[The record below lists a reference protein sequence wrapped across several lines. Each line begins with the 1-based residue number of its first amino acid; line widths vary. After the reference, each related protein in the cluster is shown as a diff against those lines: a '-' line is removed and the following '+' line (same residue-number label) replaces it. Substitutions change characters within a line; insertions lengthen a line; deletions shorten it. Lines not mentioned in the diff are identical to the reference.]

1 MELNSVASSQIECH
15 TLYFSGT
22 FGSLHSS
29 CSSSKKCP
37 FRSDRGG
44 LYAIGAVTLVLGA
57 STKLLPPPLARFPLP
72 RRKVSHIHIDVNVRW
87 DLRKMCSA
95 KWNARS
101 LVKKKSD
108 LVFQIISSDEYQNI
122 VHRFTFSSFEINR
135 TAKRRQSLIW
145 YNVRQF
151 CNLNC
156 IPIPNSED
164 DGVV

>member
-1 MELNSVASSQIECH
+1 MLPLLKLNAILCTFLGHLALFTLLVA
-15 TLYFSGT
+15 LV
-22 FGSLHSS
+22 
-29 CSSSKKCP
+29 KKCP

-57 STKLLPPPLARFPLP
+57 STKLLPPPLARFPLR

-101 LVKKKSD
+101 LVKKSD
-108 LVFQIISSDEYQNI
+108 PVFQIISSDEYQNI

-135 TAKRRQSLIW
+135 TAKRGQI
-145 YNVRQF
+145 F
-151 CNLNC
+151 NL
-156 IPIPNSED
+156 
-164 DGVV
+164 V